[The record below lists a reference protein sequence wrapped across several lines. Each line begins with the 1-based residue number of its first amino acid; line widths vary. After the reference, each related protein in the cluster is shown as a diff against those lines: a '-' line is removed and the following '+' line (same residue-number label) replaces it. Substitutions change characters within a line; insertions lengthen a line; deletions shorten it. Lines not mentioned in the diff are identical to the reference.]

1 MLFFS
6 FSFIIAQQFVSASE
20 KPNYCH
26 YFSSQSQ
33 KLEPNSSL
41 DGQKSL
47 RSCVGRVP
55 FNIEIKRLS
64 LLVKKIETKT
74 LNQMG
79 LQFTNRLKVSAI
91 KNVIKGA
98 LQYDGVFSDI
108 NYQDKDLKS
117 CSSSNSLAWQEIQKY
132 REAKSQELDLEKQK
146 TLIEINLINAIKA
159 EALFQNNKSYY
170 REKERSKHTF
180 NRAVNQCNYKE
191 RKCRKSTSMLETT
204 YHCSENKAECIR
216 DIKLKKSSRDVF
228 IESSAAPLFS
238 MVQSSPLLFK
248 NSNDGNPLAAFST
261 NKLRRSKMQK
271 KYISKV
277 PIAMIKDLSRLMK
290 NENKKEVRTFFESQA
305 NKLNKIIKNKKNYNE
320 LQDVTK
326 NAANSHV
333 KRLNSA
339 LSSLCSG
346 EGEKLHHYPAFVED
360 VMNEMYENSNTE
372 YLENQIIASK
382 AAYCHLLDVS
392 PLSKSSVSL
401 ASISGFSMLGVG
413 LALQFVPVVGN
424 AFGTGLLVAG
434 GAVLTGV
441 GYSDYLT
448 SEMKYQG
455 DVAMYSAGYTGY
467 NELIRAQK
475 MRDENFAWSVADT
488 VLVPLDLSVL
498 RVMKSK
504 KRVSKNLKSSKM
516 SKNELQKFLKDFL
529 NALSKSPGQK
539 LTEKEMKVFF
549 NINKY
554 VKNEKLREQILS
566 AIKKETKECRR

>member
-1 MLFFS
+1 
-6 FSFIIAQQFVSASE
+6 
-20 KPNYCH
+20 
-26 YFSSQSQ
+26 
-33 KLEPNSSL
+33 
-41 DGQKSL
+41 
-47 RSCVGRVP
+47 
-55 FNIEIKRLS
+55 
-64 LLVKKIETKT
+64 
-74 LNQMG
+74 
-79 LQFTNRLKVSAI
+79 
-91 KNVIKGA
+91 
-98 LQYDGVFSDI
+98 
-108 NYQDKDLKS
+108 
-117 CSSSNSLAWQEIQKY
+117 
-132 REAKSQELDLEKQK
+132 
-146 TLIEINLINAIKA
+146 
-159 EALFQNNKSYY
+159 
-170 REKERSKHTF
+170 
-180 NRAVNQCNYKE
+180 
-191 RKCRKSTSMLETT
+191 
-204 YHCSENKAECIR
+204 
-216 DIKLKKSSRDVF
+216 
-228 IESSAAPLFS
+228 
-238 MVQSSPLLFK
+238 
-248 NSNDGNPLAAFST
+248 
-261 NKLRRSKMQK
+261 
-271 KYISKV
+271 
-277 PIAMIKDLSRLMK
+277 
-290 NENKKEVRTFFESQA
+290 
-305 NKLNKIIKNKKNYNE
+305 
-320 LQDVTK
+320 
-326 NAANSHV
+326 
-333 KRLNSA
+333 
-339 LSSLCSG
+339 
-346 EGEKLHHYPAFVED
+346 
-360 VMNEMYENSNTE
+360 MNEMYENSNTE